1 MLTLNGILSHT
12 KLRTP
17 TIDNTNPITVS
28 RIQRAWHLRRRCV
41 GGFWPA
47 KGPTWTRRGFRANI
61 AVVVVVKGEDGV
73 EGVGGLFSTSNS
85 CSMASRSLYLMRKND
100 ATKEMKA
107 AKTCTNRA
115 PVKLAFATFTTVE
128 ALALSSGMTM
138 LSSCASVAAKN
149 VVITVINDN
158 LSFHDCTKSL
168 IA

>member
-1 MLTLNGILSHT
+1 M
-12 KLRTP
+12 TP

-107 AKTCTNRA
+107 SGDNALCQYNLLQIGHQVNTHRQRRA
-115 PVKLAFATFTTVE
+115 QTE
-128 ALALSSGMTM
+128 
-138 LSSCASVAAKN
+138 
-149 VVITVINDN
+149 
-158 LSFHDCTKSL
+158 HQ
-168 IA
+168 